1 MLNVLSEADFRALAD
16 RVDRRAAWGPDDD
29 LGALHHL
36 TAAAT
41 VAAVREVAEGVVVP
55 CAATE
60 RAGLAT
66 ISTRIDAADHWKAV
80 NETVTIEQ
88 HGAGS
93 MTHLDALGH
102 FYFDGTS
109 HGGVGEDAIAPD
121 GVSRLDITGA
131 ARGIVG
137 RGMLL
142 DLPAIMGADHVPLTR
157 DVTLADVRSWLER
170 HGATPHPGDILF
182 VRTGAPHAPLGEAG
196 LPEVGSLSLDCAT
209 WVHDERFALIVSDAG
224 LDSPRPTVEHVATP
238 WHILTIA
245 RMGVRLV
252 DFANL
257 EDLAQACGERDRV
270 TFLSVIAVP
279 PLTGATASP
288 VNPLAV
294 L

>member
-1 MLNVLSEADFRALAD
+1 MLSEADFRALAD
-16 RVDRRAAWGPDDD
+16 RVDRRAAWGSDDD
-29 LGALHHL
+29 LGALHYL

-55 CAATE
+55 CAATG

-109 HGGVGEDAIAPD
+109 HGGVGEDAIRPD

-142 DLPAIMGADHVPLTR
+142 DLPAITGTDYVPLSR
-157 DVTLADVRSWLER
+157 DVTLAEVQSWLER
-170 HGATPHPGDILF
+170 HGVSPLPGDVLF

-196 LPEVGSLSLDCAT
+196 LPEVGSLSMDCVT
-209 WVHDERFALIVSDAG
+209 WVHDSQFALIVSDAG
-224 LDSPRPTVEHVATP
+224 LDSPRLIVEHVATP
-238 WHILTIA
+238 WHVLTIA

-257 EDLAQACGERDRV
+257 EELAHACATRGRA
-270 TFLSVIAVP
+270 TFLAVVAAP